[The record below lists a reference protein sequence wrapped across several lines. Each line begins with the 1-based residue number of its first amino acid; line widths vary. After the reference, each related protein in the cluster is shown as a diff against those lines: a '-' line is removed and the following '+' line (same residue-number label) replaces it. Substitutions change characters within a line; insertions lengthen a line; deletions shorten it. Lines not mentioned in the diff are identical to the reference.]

1 MSWDGDGDENM
12 SDGFDVQFV
21 FGGKWMGEI
30 DEKWM
35 KLKMVEFRIK
45 GRGFSAVKMM
55 AGGCWKMGMG

>member
-1 MSWDGDGDENM
+1 M

-45 GRGFSAVKMM
+45 GRGFSAKKMM
-55 AGGCWKMGMG
+55 ADGMG